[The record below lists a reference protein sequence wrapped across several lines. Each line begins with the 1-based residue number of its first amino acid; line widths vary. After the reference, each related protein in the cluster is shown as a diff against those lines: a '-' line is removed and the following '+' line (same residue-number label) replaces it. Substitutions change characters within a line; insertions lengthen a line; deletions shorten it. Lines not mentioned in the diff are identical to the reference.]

1 MTDKMELIIWDV
13 EHGACA
19 MLWPETAGRAGA
31 LAMIDSGHNATER
44 WYPGPY
50 IRNVLGRDRLDYF
63 INTNADQD
71 HVSGLESLWQA
82 GVTINTLTRNQS
94 LSGPDLR
101 RIKEAAGHRLTD
113 DLERLV
119 QLHTNYTATASV
131 PFDDGMGGIRKRQFY
146 NRYPALTDT
155 NDLSLAAFIS
165 FGAFK
170 ILFPG
175 DLGTEGWRL
184 LLQNTEFRAELATT
198 TILVAAHHGRQ
209 DGYYLPVFEHCGPRA
224 VVLSDKAIVHDTQA
238 TVPLYRARVQPRSV
252 YVSNTGANR
261 HVLTTRRDGHIRFE
275 VFPNGDFNI
284 YTECG

>member
-1 MTDKMELIIWDV
+1 MAEKMELMIWDV

-19 MLWPETAGRAGA
+19 MLWPITAGRAGA
-31 LAMIDSGHNATER
+31 LAMIDSGHNASER

-82 GVTINTLTRNQS
+82 GVTIGALTRNHT
-94 LSGPDLR
+94 LSGADLR
-101 RIKEAAGHRLTD
+101 RIKEASGHRLTD

-119 QLHTNYTATASV
+119 QLHTDYTATASV
-131 PFDDGMGGIRKRQFY
+131 SFDAGMDGIRKRHFY

-165 FGAFK
+165 FGDFK

-175 DLGTEGWRL
+175 DLGVAGWRQ
-184 LLQNTEFRAELATT
+184 LLQNPEFCAELQTT
-198 TILVAAHHGRQ
+198 TVLVAAHHGRA
-209 DGYYLPVFEHCGPRA
+209 DGYYAPVFEHCAPLA
-224 VVLSDKAIVHDTQA
+224 VVLSDKHIAHDTQA
-238 TVPLYRARVQPRSV
+238 TVPLYRAKVQPY
-252 YVSNTGANR
+252 YVRVTNTGQER

-275 VFPNGDFNI
+275 VFSNGAFNV

>member
-19 MLWPETAGRAGA
+19 MLWPTTAGRAGA

-44 WYPGPY
+44 WYPGDH
-50 IRNVLGRDRLDYF
+50 IRHVMGRDRLDYF

-71 HVSGLESLWQA
+71 HVSGLDSLWRA
-82 GVTINTLTRNQS
+82 GVKIGALSRNRS
-94 LSGPDLR
+94 ISGPDLR
-101 RIKEAAGHRLTD
+101 RLKAAGGDRLTD

-119 QLHTNYTATASV
+119 QLHTDYIANVNVT
-131 PFDDGMGGIRKRQFY
+131 FDDGMGGICKRQFY
-146 NRYPALTDT
+146 NRYPDLIDT

-175 DLGTEGWRL
+175 DLGAEGWRRL
-184 LLQNTEFRAELATT
+184 LKNPEFCAELSTT
-198 TILVAAHHGRQ
+198 TILVAAHHGRES
-209 DGYYLPVFEHCGPRA
+209 GYYAPVFEHCSPRA
-224 VVLSDKAIVHDTQA
+224 VVLSDKSVIHDTQA
-238 TVPLYRARVQPRSV
+238 TVPQYRAQVQPRSV
-252 YVSNTGANR
+252 YVSNTRTNR

-275 VFPNGDFNI
+275 VFPSGDFNV

>member
-19 MLWPETAGRAGA
+19 MLWPVSAGRAGA

-44 WYPGPY
+44 WYPGHH
-50 IRNVLGRDRLDYF
+50 IRQVMGRDRLDYF

-82 GVTINTLTRNQS
+82 GVTIGTLSRNPS
-94 LSGPDLR
+94 LSGADLR
-101 RIKEAAGHRLTD
+101 RIKEANGDRLTD

-119 QLHTNYTATASV
+119 QLHTNYTADVGVT
-131 PFDDGMGGIRKRQFY
+131 FDERMGGICKRQFY
-146 NRYPALTDT
+146 NRYTDLVDT
-155 NDLSLAAFIS
+155 NDLSLAAFLS
-165 FGAFK
+165 FGTFK

-175 DLGTEGWRL
+175 DLGAEGWRR
-184 LLQNTEFRAELATT
+184 LLQDPEFCAELRTT
-198 TILVAAHHGRQ
+198 TILVAAHHGRES
-209 DGYYLPVFEHCGPRA
+209 GYYEPVFEHCSPWA
-224 VVLSDKAIVHDTQA
+224 VVLSDKSVIHDTQA
-238 TVPLYRARVQPRSV
+238 TVPRYRARVQPRSV
-252 YVSNTGANR
+252 RVSNTHADR

-275 VFPNGDFNI
+275 VFPNGGFNV

>member
-1 MTDKMELIIWDV
+1 MADKMELVVWDV

-19 MLWPETAGRAGA
+19 MLWPVTAGRTGA
-31 LAMIDSGHNATER
+31 LAMIDSGHNATEH

-82 GVTINTLTRNQS
+82 GVAIGTLARNRT

-101 RIKEAAGHRLTD
+101 RLKEANGHALTD

-119 QLHTNYTATASV
+119 QLHTDFTAAASV
-131 PFDDGMGGIRKRQFY
+131 SFDEGMGGIRKRQFY
-146 NRYPALTDT
+146 NRYPVFTDT

-165 FGAFK
+165 FGPFK

-175 DLGTEGWRL
+175 DLGAQGWRQ
-184 LLQNTEFRAELATT
+184 LLQSSEFRTELQTT
-198 TILVAAHHGRQ
+198 TILVAAHHGRA
-209 DGYYLPVFEHCGPRA
+209 DGYYAPVFEHCAPQA
-224 VVLSDKAIVHDTQA
+224 VVLSDKAVMHETQA
-238 TVPLYRARVQPRSV
+238 TVPLYRAQVQPRSV
-252 YVSNTGANR
+252 RLSTGR
-261 HVLTTRRDGHIRFE
+261 DRRVLTTRRDGHIRFE
-275 VFPNGDFNI
+275 VFPDGGFNI
-284 YTECG
+284 YTECD

>member
-1 MTDKMELIIWDV
+1 MTDKMHLIIWDV

-19 MLWPETAGRAGA
+19 MLWCETAGRAGA

-50 IRNVLGRDRLDYF
+50 IRNVLARDRLDYF

-71 HVSGLESLWQA
+71 HVSGLDSLWRA
-82 GVTINTLTRNQS
+82 GVKINALTRNAS

-101 RIKEAAGHRLTD
+101 RLKEASGHRLTD

-119 QLHTNYTATASV
+119 QLHTNYTTTASV
-131 PFDDGMGGIRKRQFY
+131 SFNDGMGGIRKRHFY
-146 NRYPALTDT
+146 NPYPALADT

-165 FGAFK
+165 FGSFK

-175 DLGTEGWRL
+175 DLGAEGWSL
-184 LLQNTEFRAELATT
+184 LLENADFRAELATT

-209 DGYYLPVFEHCGPRA
+209 DGYYPPVFEHCAPQA

-238 TVPLYRARVQPRSV
+238 TVPLYRAKVKPRNV
-252 YVSNTGANR
+252 CVTNTGEKR

-275 VFPNGDFNI
+275 VFPDGVFNT